1 MYQVIKTTDSPEILL
16 LFICGYLLLGIV
28 FLIIGVCI
36 GHHYRKQK
44 RKDLVTVPAK
54 VIRVEMNAVSTSQN
68 GDYNTIQSM
77 SYFPVFRYDYAG
89 RIQEVE
95 SSFGQTADVYHA
107 GQDVEIYIDR
117 ETGKFCGCPVDDK
130 AKKAVS
136 AIFTTIGCIM
146 LSLVIILG
154 LVYINENNISINFLT
169 I

>member
-1 MYQVIKTTDSPEILL
+1 
-16 LFICGYLLLGIV
+16 
-28 FLIIGVCI
+28 
-36 GHHYRKQK
+36 
-44 RKDLVTVPAK
+44 
-54 VIRVEMNAVSTSQN
+54 MNAVSTSQN

>member
-1 MYQVIKTTDSPEILL
+1 MALCFLL
-16 LFICGYLLLGIV
+16 LV
-28 FLIIGVCI
+28 FALDIITGN
-36 GHHYRKQK
+36 KK

-68 GDYNTIQSM
+68 GDYNTVQSM

>member
-16 LFICGYLLLGIV
+16 FFICGYLLLGIV
-28 FLIIGVCI
+28 FLIIGVFT
-36 GHHYRKQK
+36 GHHYRKQR
-44 RKDLVTVPAK
+44 RKDIVTVPAK
-54 VIRVEMNAVSTSQN
+54 VVRVEMKSIGASQT
-68 GDYNTIQSM
+68 GGYDSAQSM

-89 RIQEVE
+89 CIHEAIGD
-95 SSFGQTADVYHA
+95 FGQTANVYHT

-117 ETGKFCGCPVDDK
+117 EIGKFCGCPIDDK
-130 AKKAVS
+130 AKKVVS

-154 LVYINENNISINFLT
+154 LVYINENNIQINFWT